1 MNELTHLFN
10 FKRSVVCNQISPKH
24 VHDTSASRSI
34 FFAINAQIVL
44 KFSPYLARS
53 SPIIFHTKILPI
65 GSKYLH
71 IADICSP
78 KQNCTPDRRPFHLEA
93 TAASYRHA
101 LRSNAITQ
109 KVYYT
114 IRNSLPG
121 TTWDIN
127 LSQITLFTAAMLINN
142 CRVLKISQNC
152 TFLLFSHQV
161 FLYKF
166 VSCWLCGPRK

>member
-1 MNELTHLFN
+1 MPCPVGKYIRDTCLTKEIDRSRVNELTHLFN

-24 VHDTSASRSI
+24 VHDTYASRSI

-78 KQNCTPDRRPFHLEA
+78 KQNCTPDRRSFHLEA

-109 KVYYT
+109 KVY
-114 IRNSLPG
+114 
-121 TTWDIN
+121 
-127 LSQITLFTAAMLINN
+127 
-142 CRVLKISQNC
+142 
-152 TFLLFSHQV
+152 
-161 FLYKF
+161 
-166 VSCWLCGPRK
+166 

>member
-44 KFSPYLARS
+44 KFSPYLARG

-109 KVYYT
+109 KGYST
-114 IRNSLPG
+114 TPTSLSSCKLTRHKAVWVHVLFRKDTQSCMHPDLLPMLSN
-121 TTWDIN
+121 TT
-127 LSQITLFTAAMLINN
+127 
-142 CRVLKISQNC
+142 LK
-152 TFLLFSHQV
+152 
-161 FLYKF
+161 
-166 VSCWLCGPRK
+166 